1 MLFVPKGFRNK
12 YEFLYV
18 YLKFLRDK
26 VPLKVCYVSGP
37 ISKSNE
43 LSVAENICKLNDVA
57 IHLDASGDYD
67 VVINPSA
74 VGDLEQMGYSRA
86 DALYV
91 WVNLLKSGRIG
102 VVAMILRWEN
112 SVGAQVEHETALK
125 HGLKIIY
132 LSLQVI
138 KVGEKPAFLTRDG
151 RYFYFY

>member
-1 MLFVPKGFRNK
+1 MLFVPRGFRNK
-12 YEFLYV
+12 YELLYS

-26 VPLKVCYVSGP
+26 EPSRMCYLSGP
-37 ISKSNE
+37 ISRTNGN
-43 LSVAENICKLNDVA
+43 SVEENIRRLNEA
-57 IHLDASGDYD
+57 AQHLDASGDYD

-74 VGDLEQMGYSRA
+74 VGDLEQMGYSRE

-132 LSLQVI
+132 I
-138 KVGEKPAFLTRDG
+138 
-151 RYFYFY
+151 